1 MDPIGLGASVLHDP
15 LVKSLAANLSGVGPV
30 TAVTGPKVGFLK
42 SLVEFIFHIMFLLVL
57 IPIVYL
63 VFRAFWYGYPR
74 PFFFGHSENLPNVM
88 KEYVTDFVATLNYA
102 LKHPCAMTP
111 DVQSLVAANAES
123 SRVLLGKPGPLVDL
137 TVAPDDT
144 SAETQPFLYAYFAFV
159 GKDSR
164 EPPILKLAEA
174 LLDQSAIGKA
184 IQSYTI
190 SKDAPPPGLERDL
203 QRIDS
208 FMKAAQSAKVTTSTD
223 LTDLRLAVMCQDKD
237 FIKNLR
243 RMYDF
248 RKSGGVSNTKIFHL
262 MMGDYISYIFA
273 DVETGAKGMLPKVW
287 EKFPKQIQE
296 WFMYIWKTI
305 TSDKV
310 NQYFMK
316 LPQKIS
322 GVEKFIPPPGASLG
336 DTVETFGFLK
346 PFMAIP
352 QFFISLVGVAKAL
365 AQAIT
370 NPLKAVMIIVGL
382 VVGTMLFIL
391 YKIVVLFSVLYY
403 IPAFFIALFIN
414 VYHSVWWVVIF
425 VIIGTFYAVMWLL
438 DVVTGGLILKLF
450 RCESAPTRW
459 FTQPNYFFGNK
470 YMRSVFCSV
479 PCASKYEPDDKGS
492 WCNRSRTGRPTLC
505 PQQQLF
511 AVINALQYQKPL
523 EYNLSS
529 FKFVLPYAY
538 FNQNESGKKTILKTF
553 YKDKNKFLFMCGK
566 FKPLY
571 QSYALNACQYLHA
584 LSKKEG
590 ISDADKFI
598 IQQGLSLCQSTFCGY
613 RYDKTKLVESA
624 ATTYAF
630 CPTLDQD
637 KEPAKEVEPRN
648 AVKVLAINVFLT
660 VIAMVI
666 WAVVYRLTNDPTFD
680 FRKIMMLG

>member
-1 MDPIGLGASVLHDP
+1 MDPIGLGASVLQDP
-15 LVKSLAANLSGVGPV
+15 LIKSLAANLSGGG
-30 TAVTGPKVGFLK
+30 AAAAAGPKAGFLK

-74 PFFFGHSENLPNVM
+74 PFFIGHSEDLPRVM

-111 DVQSLVAANAES
+111 EVRGLVSANAES
-123 SRVLLGKPGPLVDL
+123 SRLLLGKPGPLVDL
-137 TVAPDDT
+137 SVAPDDI

-159 GKDSR
+159 GSDSR
-164 EPPILKLAEA
+164 ALSILKLADT

-184 IQSYTI
+184 IQSYAV

-203 QRIDS
+203 QRIDK
-208 FMKAAQSAKVTTSTD
+208 FMKAAQSNAVAASTD
-223 LTDLRLAVMCQDKD
+223 LTDLRLAVMCQEKD
-237 FIKNLR
+237 YVKNLR
-243 RMYDF
+243 RMYDY
-248 RKSGGVSNTKIFHL
+248 RKSGGVSNMKIFTL
-262 MMGDYISYIFA
+262 MMGEYISYIFV
-273 DVETGAKGMLPKVW
+273 DLETGTKGMLPKVW

-310 NQYFMK
+310 NNYFMK

-322 GVEKFIPPPGASLG
+322 GVEKFVPPPGARIG

-382 VVGTMLFIL
+382 IVGTLLFIL

-403 IPAFFIALFIN
+403 IPAFIIALLVN
-414 VYHSVWWVVIF
+414 VYHSVWWVAIF
-425 VIIGTFYAVMWLL
+425 LLIGTFYTILWVL
-438 DVVTGGLILKLF
+438 DMVTGGLILKLF
-450 RCESAPTRW
+450 RCESAPARW
-459 FTQPNYFFGNK
+459 FTQANYFFGNRHV
-470 YMRSVFCSV
+470 RSVFCSV

-492 WCNRSRTGRPTLC
+492 WCNRSRTGRPILC

-511 AVINALQYQKPL
+511 AVINALQYQRPL
-523 EYNLSS
+523 EYNLKS

-538 FNQNESGKKTILKTF
+538 FNKDEAGKKSMLKTF
-553 YKDKNKFLFMCGK
+553 YKDMNKFLFTCGK

-584 LSKKEG
+584 LNKQEN
-590 ISDADKFI
+590 ISDGDKFI
-598 IQQGLSLCQSTFCGY
+598 IAQGLSMCQSTFCGY
-613 RYDKTKLVESA
+613 RYDKTKLVDSPG
-624 ATTYAF
+624 TTYAF
-630 CPTLDQD
+630 CPKVAEAATD
-637 KEPAKEVEPRN
+637 AAGEVEPRS
-648 AVKVLAINVFLT
+648 AIKVLALNIFIT

-666 WAVVYRLTNDPTFD
+666 WTVVYRLTNDPTFD
-680 FRKIMMLG
+680 FSKITTMG